1 MKARQTVI
9 IAGLIA
15 SLSIAAF
22 AQGQGR
28 NFSERIKD
36 AGKDKAALAALV
48 ESPDFDK
55 ASKAER
61 ASALVAQGWAGHW
74 NEREQIADRMLS
86 EYADTDPVNLAWVGV
101 WKAVALRVKKENE
114 QAITLS
120 QAVIAD
126 PAATESV
133 KRYARDNMAQALYQK
148 KDYDAAALQWGQLG
162 YTTHQAKALIKA
174 GKTAESDR
182 LLKDWFLDGGRIDTW
197 TKKYQDAFD
206 LIAIDPATEAE
217 YREFCGKLNFLVLP
231 VEENIEIKTL
241 LKRISDGQ

>member
-1 MKARQTVI
+1 MKARQTVL

-15 SLSIAAF
+15 SLSISAF
-22 AQGQGR
+22 AQQKAD
-28 NFSERIKD
+28 FSERIKD
-36 AGKDKAALAALV
+36 AGKDKAALEALI

-61 ASALVAQGWAGHW
+61 AAALVARGRVGHW
-74 NEREQIADRMLS
+74 SEREQIADRMLS
-86 EYADTDPVNLAWVGV
+86 EYADTNPVNLAMVTA

-114 QAITLS
+114 QAIALS

-126 PAATESV
+126 PAATEPG
-133 KRYARDNMAQALYQK
+133 KRWARDNMAQALYQK

-162 YTTHQAKALIKA
+162 YTTHQARALIKA

-182 LLKDWFLDGGRIDTW
+182 LLKTWFLDGGRIDTW
-197 TKKYQDAFD
+197 TKKHQNTFD